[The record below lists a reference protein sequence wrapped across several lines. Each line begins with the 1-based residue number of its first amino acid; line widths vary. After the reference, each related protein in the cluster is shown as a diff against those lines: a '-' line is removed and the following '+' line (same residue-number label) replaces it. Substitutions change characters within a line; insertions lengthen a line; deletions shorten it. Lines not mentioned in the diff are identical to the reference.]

1 MVFLQKPD
9 KIEFFSSSFFIKLLE
24 DRLEMLKIRD
34 LVLHLFELKLIVLF
48 VCALSYFDKSTGVI
62 EIFLN

>member
-1 MVFLQKPD
+1 MVFSQKPD
-9 KIEFFSSSFFIKLLE
+9 KIEFFSSFFFIKLLE
-24 DRLEMLKIRD
+24 DRLEMLKMRK
-34 LVLHLFELKLIVLF
+34 LVLYLFELKLIVLF